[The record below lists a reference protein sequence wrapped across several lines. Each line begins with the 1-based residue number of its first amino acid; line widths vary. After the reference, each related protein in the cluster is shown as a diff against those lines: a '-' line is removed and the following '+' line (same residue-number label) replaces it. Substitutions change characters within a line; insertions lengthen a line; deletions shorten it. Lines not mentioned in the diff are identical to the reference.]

1 MRKTLRILAAAAAV
15 SFSFAAASQAA
26 TVTYAN
32 TDTTPKAQ
40 LTIDD
45 TVAPNTLRFSLSTL
59 VGTADYLG
67 LGFNFDGLL
76 TQASLKLVSA
86 TSLDGTAITPA
97 LKLYGDSSKR
107 ISDCGSGC
115 NFNGGESASLFDYII
130 RIGDNGGGGKA
141 DKDNKGRKADKGNK
155 DDKDDK
161 ADNYV
166 ASVVFDVF
174 TTAKLGDLS
183 QFAFRAQSTSN
194 SGGSIKADLEPQQ
207 PAPVPLP
214 ASAVLLL
221 AGMGGLATLR
231 RRKKAA

>member
-32 TDTTPKAQ
+32 TDPTPKAQ

-45 TVAPNTLRFSLSTL
+45 AAVPNALRFSLSTL
-59 VGTADYLG
+59 MGTADYLG

-86 TSLDGTAITPA
+86 TRLDGTTITPA
-97 LKLYGDSSKR
+97 LQLYGNGSSQVSK
-107 ISDCGSGC
+107 CGEGC
-115 NFNGGESASLFDYII
+115 NFNGSGSASLFDYII
-130 RIGDNGGGGKA
+130 RIGSNGGGNG
-141 DKDNKGRKADKGNK
+141 GN
-155 DDKDDK
+155 
-161 ADNYV
+161 NYV
-166 ASVVFDVF
+166 ASVVFDVA
-174 TTAKLGDLS
+174 TTAKLSDLS

-194 SGGSIKADLEPQQ
+194 LGGSIKADLEPQQ

-214 ASAVLLL
+214 ASAVLLM
-221 AGMGGLATLR
+221 AGMGGLASLR

>member
-32 TDTTPKAQ
+32 TDPTPKAQ

-45 TVAPNTLRFSLSTL
+45 AAVPNALRFSLSTL
-59 VGTADYLG
+59 MGTADYLG

-86 TSLDGTAITPA
+86 TRLDGTTITPA
-97 LKLYGDSSKR
+97 LQLYGNGSSQVSK
-107 ISDCGSGC
+107 CGEGC
-115 NFNGGESASLFDYII
+115 NFNGSGSASLFDYII
-130 RIGDNGGGGKA
+130 RIGSNGGGNG
-141 DKDNKGRKADKGNK
+141 GN
-155 DDKDDK
+155 
-161 ADNYV
+161 NYV
-166 ASVVFDVF
+166 ASVVFDIA
-174 TTAKLGDLS
+174 TTAKLSDLS

-194 SGGSIKADLEPQQ
+194 LGGSIKADLEPQQ

-214 ASAVLLL
+214 ASAVLLM
-221 AGMGGLATLR
+221 AGMGGLASLR

>member
-1 MRKTLRILAAAAAV
+1 VFYALRILAAAAAV

-32 TDTTPKAQ
+32 TDPTPKAQ

-45 TVAPNTLRFSLSTL
+45 AAVPNALRFSLSTL
-59 VGTADYLG
+59 MGTADYLG

-86 TSLDGTAITPA
+86 TRLDGTTITPA
-97 LKLYGDSSKR
+97 LQLYGNGSSQVSK
-107 ISDCGSGC
+107 CGEGC
-115 NFNGGESASLFDYII
+115 NFNGSGSASLFDYII
-130 RIGDNGGGGKA
+130 RIGSNGGGNG
-141 DKDNKGRKADKGNK
+141 GN
-155 DDKDDK
+155 
-161 ADNYV
+161 NYV
-166 ASVVFDVF
+166 ASVVFDIA
-174 TTAKLGDLS
+174 TTAKLSDLS

-194 SGGSIKADLEPQQ
+194 LGGSIKADLEPQQ

-214 ASAVLLL
+214 ASAVLLM
-221 AGMGGLATLR
+221 AGMGGLASLR

>member
-32 TDTTPKAQ
+32 TDPTPKAQ

-45 TVAPNTLRFSLSTL
+45 AAVPNTLRFSLSTL
-59 VGTADYLG
+59 MGTADYLG

-86 TSLDGTAITPA
+86 TRLDGTTITPA
-97 LKLYGDSSKR
+97 LQLYGNGSSQVSK
-107 ISDCGSGC
+107 CGEGC
-115 NFNGGESASLFDYII
+115 NFNGSGSASLFDYII
-130 RIGDNGGGGKA
+130 RIGSNGGNA
-141 DKDNKGRKADKGNK
+141 N
-155 DDKDDK
+155 
-161 ADNYV
+161 NYV
-166 ASVVFDVF
+166 ASVVFDVA

-194 SGGSIKADLEPQQ
+194 PGGSIKADLEPQQ

-214 ASAVLLL
+214 ASAVLLM
-221 AGMGGLATLR
+221 AGMGGLASLR

>member
-1 MRKTLRILAAAAAV
+1 MRKTLRILAAATAV

-32 TDTTPKAQ
+32 TDPTPKAQ

-45 TVAPNTLRFSLSTL
+45 AAVPNTLRFSLSTL
-59 VGTADYLG
+59 MGTADYLG

-86 TSLDGTAITPA
+86 TRLDGTTITPA
-97 LKLYGDSSKR
+97 LQLYGNGSSQVSK
-107 ISDCGSGC
+107 CGEGC
-115 NFNGGESASLFDYII
+115 NFNGSGSASLFDYII
-130 RIGDNGGGGKA
+130 RIGSNGGNA
-141 DKDNKGRKADKGNK
+141 N
-155 DDKDDK
+155 
-161 ADNYV
+161 NYV
-166 ASVVFDVF
+166 ASVVFDVA

-194 SGGSIKADLEPQQ
+194 PGGSIKADLEPQQ

-214 ASAVLLL
+214 ASAVLLM
-221 AGMGGLATLR
+221 AGMGGLASLR